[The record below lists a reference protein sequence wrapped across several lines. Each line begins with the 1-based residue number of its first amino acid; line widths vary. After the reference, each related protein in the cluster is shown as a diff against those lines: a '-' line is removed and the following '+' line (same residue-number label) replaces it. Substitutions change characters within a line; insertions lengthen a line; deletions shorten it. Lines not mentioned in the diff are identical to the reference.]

1 MEPIG
6 ESIKKLSGGNFEKR
20 LEALMQEVLQDERI
34 QKFLARNPGLASA
47 QIERQLNDLFQ
58 FKKEWEH
65 CDSCPGLENC
75 PNLMNGF
82 QPELKMYRDDIHI
95 SYHPC
100 PLKRKADERKRQAS
114 FIKSLYIPKEI
125 VAVTFKDI
133 DPDNESRVDAIEKA
147 LKFSHGVV
155 PGEDGK
161 GLYITGKFGVGKTYL
176 MGAVS
181 NALAERKI
189 ESMIIYTPDFFREL
203 KQGIADG
210 SYQDKLET
218 VKRVPVL
225 ILDDI
230 GAETMSAWVRDEILG
245 ALLQYRM
252 MEKLP
257 TIFTSNYDL
266 EDLEA
271 HLTYTQKGGVE
282 NIEELKAKRIM
293 ERIRHLNEE
302 VYMDGV
308 NRRTYNN

>member
-1 MEPIG
+1 MDQIG
-6 ESIKKLSGGNFEKR
+6 KSIRKLDGGNFEKR
-20 LEALMQEVLQDERI
+20 LEALMQEVLEDKRI
-34 QKFLARNPGLASA
+34 QSFLTKQQGLTES
-47 QIERQLNDLFQ
+47 QIERHLNDLFQ
-58 FKKEWEH
+58 YKKEWAN
-65 CDSCPGLENC
+65 CDDCPGLENC
-75 PNLMNGF
+75 PNLMQGY
-82 QPELKMYRDDIHI
+82 QPELKMYRDDIQL
-95 SYHPC
+95 SYQPC
-100 PLKRKADERKRQAS
+100 PLKRKADERKKQAA

-133 DPDNESRVDAIEKA
+133 DQDNASRVTAIKKA
-147 LKFSHGVV
+147 FQFAHATN
-155 PGEDGK
+155 PGETGQ
-161 GLYITGKFGVGKTYL
+161 GLYITGSFGVGKTYL

-181 NALAERKI
+181 NALAERQI

-203 KQGIADG
+203 KQGISDG

-230 GAETMSAWVRDEILG
+230 GAETMSAWVRDDILG

-257 TIFTSNYDL
+257 TVFTSNYDL
-266 EDLEA
+266 DDLEA
-271 HLTYTQKGGVE
+271 HLTYTNRGGVE

-302 VYMDGV
+302 VIMEGD
-308 NRRTYNN
+308 NRRTFS

>member
-6 ESIKKLSGGNFEKR
+6 RSIRKLSGGNFEKR
-20 LEALMQEVLQDERI
+20 LEALMQEVLEDSRI
-34 QKFLARNPGLASA
+34 QAFLSKQNGLTEA
-47 QIERQLNDLFQ
+47 QIERHLNDLFQ
-58 FKKEWEH
+58 YKKEWAN
-65 CDSCPGLENC
+65 CDRCPGLENC
-75 PNLMNGF
+75 PNLMQGY
-82 QPELKMYRDDIHI
+82 QPELKMYRDDIQV

-100 PLKRKADERKRQAS
+100 PLKKKSDERKRQAS

-133 DPDNESRVDAIEKA
+133 DQDNASRVTAIKKA
-147 LKFSHGVV
+147 LQFSQETK

-161 GLYITGKFGVGKTYL
+161 GLYITGSFGVGKTYL

-181 NALAERKI
+181 NALAEREI

-203 KQGIADG
+203 KQGITDG

-230 GAETMSAWVRDEILG
+230 GAETMSAWVRDDILG

-257 TIFTSNYDL
+257 TVFTSNYDL
-266 EDLEA
+266 DELET
-271 HLTYTQKGGVE
+271 HLTYTNRGGVE
-282 NIEELKAKRIM
+282 NIEVLKAKRIM

-302 VYMDGV
+302 IAMKGT
-308 NRRTYNN
+308 NRRTYNA